1 MRITGNSDVV
11 TQLRFHHH
19 GAELNFEC
27 ILNPKP
33 YEPVADLSQGN
44 RAIIEFSDLYEVD
57 SLIEMLKK
65 FKQEATLGYMG
76 EWKSTR

>member
-1 MRITGNSDVV
+1 MRIIGNSNVV

-27 ILNPKP
+27 MLNPNPYKP
-33 YEPVADLSQGN
+33 VTDLSQGN
-44 RAIIEFSDLYEVD
+44 RVTIEFSDLHEVD
-57 SLIEMLKK
+57 SLIEMLKR
-65 FKQEATLGYMG
+65 FKQEAILGYMG